1 MQGLAPTLLAA
12 LFCAGQLAAQEQEPP
27 ASAPDPRKVQVVAP
41 PGAVVDPT
49 APKPAVWPLKDRGK
63 GFSGSILEQDRS
75 VPLPIERRV
84 RPGTGSDIVEAEA
97 AGDPFFLGF
106 VAGPYSPPADERLDP
121 QLLAK
126 HRARPQDRR
135 PADEI
140 YAYVMLAER
149 YTPALED
156 ELRDLGAR
164 FLEFV
169 PHHSFRAAIRADRL
183 ENIAYHRAV
192 RWVGAARTW
201 QKLEPRLQARLM
213 DAAPTEVLDIVVN
226 LSESDL
232 CADSTSK
239 TIGVLFE
246 GGPGIPPQVR
256 YDESQMGK
264 VWMSNGWQQ
273 RAAEAQGLAISEY
286 LRFAQAFHAQA
297 TPAVIAAL
305 LELDFVSYIEQKAE
319 ISLDHD
325 ESTPLVNSDAARALH
340 DGGTNQASYAG
351 VFDSG
356 LETTHPMFSHIAF
369 VGWDYTLG
377 FPSAGALPA
386 IDPCGHGTHVTGT
399 ILGSPFLPNLEHRGN
414 APGLG
419 FANNGRFRIVRTFGP
434 GGCATTPCCW
444 TSAVSLE
451 TNFAHFTNAY
461 TDGGGQVTP
470 KAHVVNN
477 SWGAGVCNSSCG
489 CSAPWNGADAN
500 SRSADAISFN
510 GDVLLVFS
518 AGNSGQCGAGFV
530 GSPGAAKNILT
541 VGSVND
547 FYTSVSDTPGTLS
560 FFSDRGPVGDG
571 RWKPNVVAPG
581 HTILSAQAGGTNG
594 YVEMSGTSMA
604 APHVTGIAAQLTD
617 AHPFLRNA
625 PARLSALLMGTA
637 LSKADE
643 RLESPTAN
651 ATHLN
656 NYGAGRVEALLAQTQ
671 QSWYSSE
678 NWGFTMTPGASFQF
692 DDITVPAG
700 AQRLIV
706 CMTYHE
712 PAASSGASQALRSNL
727 DLWIDRDP
735 IDPAGN
741 TGEFSSH
748 QSSINN
754 TELRYI
760 DAPPAGLWRW
770 KVFPTSLIGTTKVSV
785 QVVIVTAR
793 TSPRLELS
801 LVGHPWEKTGNF
813 NIEVAVDAEE
823 GIASGVHVSQLT
835 QRTLPLPGLMTTIG
849 AYSWLKDGLIA
860 WHKDNA
866 NLGDLIAL
874 GNVLANDPRQAWWRF
889 SSPNESTFVMQV
901 TADADNTGS
910 VSAQFTVQT
919 DANRPTA
926 PSGLISTSHQRSIW
940 SNNPNIAFQWS
951 AGTDARSGVDGY
963 SALYSTSPTGNPD
976 ELIEIGAVTTTTR
989 TNGTTPVGQGIYLHL
1004 RTVDRAGW
1012 GSSTWATE
1020 GPYLIDLVEP
1030 TLPTLTSSTHTAGV
1044 WTNVMSFSANITGA
1058 ADAHSGLDGYSRLVD
1073 TSSTAVPPASRQL
1086 PGGINSDSIP
1096 LSSNASGQ
1104 YYKLRLSDRAGNWTG
1119 GFASFGPILVDNVAP
1134 SAPTGLSSS
1143 AASWTNDPNVAFLWT
1158 AASDAHSGI
1167 QGYAT
1172 AIGSAPGV
1180 SVGTTP
1186 NVGAVNTTTA
1196 TLASNGTPQYF
1207 ALRSVDRAGNAS
1219 ATTTE
1224 IGPIRV
1230 DIGAPTAPTG
1240 LTSPTHP
1247 VNGWSAQDVA
1257 FVNFTPATDALSGI
1271 AGYRAVWD
1279 QTASTVVNSGATNLA
1294 NFPYQVQSPALA
1306 SSAAGYYLHLAARD
1320 VAGNYGPTAHYG
1332 PFRIDFVVP
1341 TAPSNPSSTT
1351 HALNTWDRDAV
1362 VRVNFIG
1369 SSDVHSGLA
1378 GYRAQWDTTPSTAV
1392 TSAVTTNPV
1401 GTTQIVS
1408 PTLAT
1413 SNAGYYLHL
1422 AAIDNA
1428 GNVSSTLHYGPF
1440 RIDTTM
1446 PLAPTAISSTTHT
1459 LNTWSNQATIGFQWT
1474 NGSDAHSGLAQ
1485 TAVLLASGNPV
1496 PPNTGGTF
1504 LPATTTS
1511 TSLPA
1516 IEGNA
1521 IYFTIAHEDVA
1532 GNWGSVPN
1540 AGPYRVDLSPPTGAS
1555 LDIASGATTT
1565 TSHTVQLT
1573 IAASDALSG
1582 LNRMRFRNRNNAPT
1596 AWIPFATTY
1605 TWNIAA
1611 GLGLLGTGTT
1621 TVTVEVEDVAGNIA
1635 SATDAIQYVILPT
1648 TFGNACAGAAGT
1660 PDITVSGI
1668 PTLGGSM
1675 TLASTPTTAA
1685 TSSLYFGFS
1694 NQTWLGIPLPFDLGL
1709 VGLTAG
1715 CELHVSPDIAL
1726 YSGPNAPVV
1735 LPIPNDG
1742 LLANAEIFFQWH
1754 HYIDPSGKLVVTS
1767 PGARVT
1773 LNAQ

>member
-1 MQGLAPTLLAA
+1 MNGITSTLLAT
-12 LFCAGQLAAQEQEPP
+12 LLCAGRLAAQDLPTN
-27 ASAPDPRKVQVVAP
+27 APDPRKEQVVVP
-41 PGAVVDPT
+41 PGAIVDPA
-49 APKPAVWPLKDRGK
+49 APTPVVWPLRDRGT
-63 GFSGSILEQDRS
+63 GFSGSILERDRS
-75 VPLPIERRV
+75 LPLPIARRSSPGAQGDTLER
-84 RPGTGSDIVEAEA
+84 EA

-106 VAGPYSPPADERLDP
+106 ASGPYSPPAEERLDP
-121 QLLAK
+121 QLLAR
-126 HRARPQDRR
+126 HRARAKDFR

-169 PHHSFRAAIRADRL
+169 PHHSFRAAIRADQL
-183 ENIAYHRAV
+183 ETVAYHRAV

-201 QKLEPRLQARLM
+201 QKIEPRLKARLM
-213 DAAPTEVLDIVVN
+213 DAAPTEVLDVVVN

-232 CADSTSK
+232 CADSTWK
-239 TIGVLFE
+239 TVGVLFE

-273 RAAEAQGLAISEY
+273 RAAEAHGLAISEY
-286 LRFAQAFHAQA
+286 LRFAQAFQAQA

-305 LELDFVSYIEQKAE
+305 LELDFVSYIELKAE

-351 VFDSG
+351 VLDSG

-377 FPSAGALPA
+377 LPSAGALPA

-434 GGCATTPCCW
+434 GTCATTPCCW

-451 TNFAHFTNAY
+451 TNFAHFTSSY

-510 GDVLLVFS
+510 SDVLLVFS
-518 AGNSGQCGAGFV
+518 AGNSGQCGAGYV
-530 GSPGAAKNILT
+530 GSPGVAKNILT

-547 FYTSVSDTPGTLS
+547 FYTSASDTPGTLS

-581 HTILSAQAGGTNG
+581 HTILSAEAGGTNG
-594 YVEMSGTSMA
+594 LVEKSGTSMA

-651 ATHLN
+651 AGHLN
-656 NYGAGRVEALLAQTQ
+656 TYGAGRVEAMLAQTQ

-678 NWGFTMTPGASFQF
+678 NWGFTMAPGAGFQY
-692 DDITVPAG
+692 DDIMVPSG
-700 AQRLIV
+700 ARRLIV

-748 QSSINN
+748 QSSVNN

-760 DAPPAGLWRW
+760 DDPPAGLWRW

-785 QVVIVTAR
+785 QVVIVMAR

-823 GIASGVHVSQLT
+823 GIASGVHVAQLT
-835 QRTLPLPGLMTTIG
+835 QRTQPLPGLMTTIG

-860 WHKDNA
+860 WHRDNSTS
-866 NLGDLIAL
+866 GDLIAL

-926 PSGLISTSHQRSIW
+926 PSGLNSTSHQRNIW

-963 SALYSTSPTGNPD
+963 SALYNTSPTGNPD
-976 ELIEIGAVTTTTR
+976 ELIEVGAVTTTTR

-1012 GSSTWATE
+1012 GSATWATE

-1044 WTNVMSFSANITGA
+1044 WTNVMSFTANIAGA

-1073 TSSTAVPPASRQL
+1073 TSSTAVPPASRQM

-1134 SAPTGLSSS
+1134 STPTGLSAS
-1143 AASWTNDPNVAFLWT
+1143 ATGWTNDPNVAFLWT

-1172 AIGSAPGV
+1172 AIGSTLGV

-1207 ALRSVDRAGNAS
+1207 ALRSIDRAGNAS
-1219 ATTTE
+1219 TTAET
-1224 IGPIRV
+1224 GPIRV
-1230 DIGAPTAPTG
+1230 DIVPPTAPTN
-1240 LTSPTHP
+1240 LSSPTHP
-1247 VNGWSAQDVA
+1247 LNGWGTIDIGFFNV
-1257 FVNFTPATDALSGI
+1257 TPGTDALSGVN
-1271 AGYRAVWD
+1271 GHRAIWD
-1279 QTASTVVNSGATNLA
+1279 QSASTQITSGATNHP
-1294 NFPYQVQSPALA
+1294 NFFPQIQSPALA
-1306 SSAAGYYLHLAARD
+1306 SSATAYYLHIAARD
-1320 VAGNYGPTAHYG
+1320 NAGNYGSTAHYG
-1332 PFRIDFVVP
+1332 PFRVDFIPP

-1351 HALNTWDRDAV
+1351 HVLNTWDRDAV
-1362 VRVNFIG
+1362 VRVNFLG

-1378 GYRAQWDTTPSTAV
+1378 GYRAQWDTTPTTTV

-1408 PTLAT
+1408 PIFAT

-1428 GNVSSTLHYGPF
+1428 GNLSSTLHYGPF
-1440 RIDTTM
+1440 RIDTTS
-1446 PLAPTAISSTTHT
+1446 PNPPGGISSSTHAVS
-1459 LNTWSNQATIGFQWT
+1459 TWSNLPTVAFQWT
-1474 NGSDAHSGLAQ
+1474 NGNDANSGLAE
-1485 TAVLLASGNPV
+1485 TAVMLNAGTPGEPSTHGTLLP
-1496 PPNTGGTF
+1496 
-1504 LPATTTS
+1504 LTTTS

-1516 IEGNA
+1516 IEGNTV
-1521 IYFTIAHEDVA
+1521 YFLAQHRDSA
-1532 GNWGSVPN
+1532 GNWGPIGTS
-1540 AGPYRVDLSPPTGAS
+1540 GPYFIDLSAPSVT
-1555 LDIASGATTT
+1555 LDIASGAAT
-1565 TSHTVQLT
+1565 TSSLSVPLT

-1582 LNRMRFRNRNNAPT
+1582 LSRMRFRNRSGFFT
-1596 AWIPFATTY
+1596 QWYPFSTTHSWDL
-1605 TWNIAA
+1605 TQNI
-1611 GLGLLGTGTT
+1611 GTIGTGTT
-1621 TVTVEVEDVAGNIA
+1621 TVTVEVEDLAGNIA
-1635 SATDAIQYVILPT
+1635 SATDTIQYVILPT

-1668 PTLGGSM
+1668 PTLGGTM

-1694 NQTWLGIPLPFDLGL
+1694 NQSWLGLPLPFDLGL
-1709 VGLTAG
+1709 VGLSAG

-1726 YSGPNAPVV
+1726 TSGPNAPVV